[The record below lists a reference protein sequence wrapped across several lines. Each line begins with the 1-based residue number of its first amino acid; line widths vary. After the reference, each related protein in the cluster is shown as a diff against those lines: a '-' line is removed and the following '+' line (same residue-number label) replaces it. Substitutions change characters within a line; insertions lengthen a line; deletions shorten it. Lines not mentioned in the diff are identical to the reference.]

1 MKHFRNLPIH
11 IKQIYQSHLTE
22 KIKIF
27 KIFNVPEISQRIFL
41 NFSKNVVQKLCTF
54 LDKLEKMKSTLEHN
68 PFQLGVRQNIA
79 NFKLKW
85 PAMPHMQAMRWEE
98 KKSDIISFM
107 RSFCVNVIWKW
118 SDHRANIRL
127 ARRTRI
133 SLSNRRS
140 LINFNTSIS
149 APPSLFV
156 FIAKIIM
163 STGMIDT
170 KSMRNHPQR

>member
-1 MKHFRNLPIH
+1 MFLRFRNE
-11 IKQIYQSHLTE
+11 Y
-22 KIKIF
+22 F
-27 KIFNVPEISQRIFL
+27 WISQ
-41 NFSKNVVQKLCTF
+41 KNVVQKLCTL

-68 PFQLGVRQNIA
+68 PFQLGVWQNIA

-140 LINFNTSIS
+140 LINFNMSIS

-156 FIAKIIM
+156 FIAKTEWCNLYP
-163 STGMIDT
+163 SDAFEGP
-170 KSMRNHPQR
+170 S